1 MDYSSG
7 PSSSSS
13 YVSAISAA
21 AAAAA
26 GLVFNSNPCHFSP
39 GNEQSD
45 HGSPGENQQECQQH
59 PSLAHHLHQQ
69 QSNYNNE
76 ELIAGASP
84 STPSPGSSS
93 PSLQQLYHQRYNL
106 NHQRA
111 SPVSTAASTS
121 SNSLAVAAAASLFGG
136 GFHGN
141 GAFSSSFPSGA
152 QSRPTASA
160 HHYGAGASF
169 FSPNGIHLQGN
180 VKRIT
185 SRVIEIS
192 LMLHESSF
200 LLNSHIKIEQF
211 NNRRLPDGLHNAAE
225 RWNTRSASAKSPKQP
240 ATSAVN

>member
-7 PSSSSS
+7 PSSSS

-26 GLVFNSNPCHFSP
+26 GLVFNNNACHFSP

-45 HGSPGENQQECQQH
+45 HGSPGENQQECH
-59 PSLAHHLHQQ
+59 PSLTHHLHQQ
-69 QSNYNNE
+69 SNYSSE
-76 ELIAGASP
+76 EMIPGASVTP

-93 PSLQQLYHQRYNL
+93 PSLQHLYHQRYNL
-106 NHQRA
+106 NQRA

-141 GAFSSSFPSGA
+141 GAFPSSFSSGA
-152 QSRPTASA
+152 QSRPSASA

-180 VKRIT
+180 VKRIG
-185 SRVIEIS
+185 S
-192 LMLHESSF
+192 LSMNGSLRLPKQPF
-200 LLNSHIKIEQF
+200 LLN
-211 NNRRLPDGLHNAAE
+211 
-225 RWNTRSASAKSPKQP
+225 
-240 ATSAVN
+240 